1 MATAV
6 EWASRTPTRLNVH
19 RLMDGDARESSLS
32 TFMCVCVCGIAAISS
47 LLLLS
52 ISQPMKADHPDFARR
67 VHEEML
73 NCQRWSDI
81 RRTKSFLKK
90 KALKKRQETK
100 QTTWFSRQ
108 VTRPWSLM
116 VESIVLQCKISPFIL
131 NNTSNLLLLNSFGL
145 RIFVGMPQGP

>member
-1 MATAV
+1 M
-6 EWASRTPTRLNVH
+6 H

-81 RRTKSFLKK
+81 RRTKKFFEKK
-90 KALKKRQETK
+90 SLEKETRDKANDLVFKA
-100 QTTWFSRQ
+100 SY
-108 VTRPWSLM
+108 
-116 VESIVLQCKISPFIL
+116 
-131 NNTSNLLLLNSFGL
+131 
-145 RIFVGMPQGP
+145 